1 MKKSLALSPCIN
13 FDIEGSTHRT
23 TCRFVLMSLRN
34 ADKDAALT
42 KLLVGEW
49 FTTKVNHA
57 FIFTKNTFLNNI
69 TCVKPHTNEKLG
81 DLDINLENLQQRFP
95 GENLDEALRGF

>member
-1 MKKSLALSPCIN
+1 
-13 FDIEGSTHRT
+13 
-23 TCRFVLMSLRN
+23 MSLRN

-57 FIFTKNTFLNNI
+57 FIFTKNTFINNI
-69 TCVKPHTNEKLG
+69 TCVKPHTNEALG

-95 GENLDEALRGF
+95 GENLETALRDF